1 MLQKHNEVSR
11 NADAT
16 HLLGTTAETIVKLEL
31 LSRGYFIYSNDFAH
45 GPADIIAL
53 KPEPNPEVL
62 MVDVKSESK
71 RFLKG
76 RNEKT
81 RISRKRTATQKKLG
95 IVFAYVDPETGNVH
109 WAKHHKL

>member
-1 MLQKHNEVSR
+1 MIQNHSGVSR

-16 HLLGTTAETIVKLEL
+16 HLLGNTAETIVKLEL
-31 LSRGYFIYSNDFAH
+31 LSKGYFIYSNDFAH

-53 KPEPNPEVL
+53 KPEPNPEIL
-62 MVDVKSESK
+62 MVDVKSDSK
-71 RFLKG
+71 RWLKG
-76 RNEKT
+76 RNQKT

-95 IVFAYVDPETGNVH
+95 IVFAYVDPETGEVH